1 MAGYLQM
8 IQEDSCVLNNSYY
21 GDNERDIK
29 EDNQAGRV
37 LSQGYTTSP
46 THYSKKLCVL
56 SIGTGVTKHSYS
68 ASDMQSWGI
77 LKWLHDSDSGNGGS
91 PLLDLLMYSSGSEVD
106 YEAALLYK
114 THGCED
120 QYLRIQEGHLED
132 AAAAMDDASE
142 ASMES
147 LVRIGNELLAKPLQ
161 RTDWETG
168 RPLPVVGAGAGT
180 NAEAL
185 TELARKLRDERR
197 RRLGARRTT
206 RKRLL
211 EKVISAGEIDVC
223 QVEAKIRAC

>member
-8 IQEDSCVLNNSYY
+8 IQEDSCVLNNYNAYY

-56 SIGTGVTKHSYS
+56 SIGTGVTKHSFRERGL
-68 ASDMQSWGI
+68 AAAGPAHVLQRV
-77 LKWLHDSDSGNGGS
+77 GGGLRGRA
-91 PLLDLLMYSSGSEVD
+91 PLQE
-106 YEAALLYK
+106 YK

-142 ASMES
+142 ANMES